1 MMQWV
6 GKLPLTA
13 KLRGAMLCAA
23 AVALVVAA
31 ILDISGELLWAR
43 RGLANQLLAT
53 ATALGESSAAAMAA
67 GDTTLARNVLMTL
80 RADPNLRS
88 ATLYDS
94 TGKLFVDVPLAID
107 ASTPERRLQ
116 AWSITNT
123 LRGERSIR
131 YRDLTLVHIQAPIMR
146 GGELAGSIH
155 LDADLVQL
163 TSQLHSSLVILSLAM
178 LFAGIAAYRVSSRLQ
193 IAIKRPIREL
203 VGIARRALE
212 SKSFAVRAVKH
223 ADDELGALSDELNQ
237 LLAELEKRDL
247 NLLVYQ
253 NELETRVRGR
263 TSRLDSAVADAH
275 EALERAEAASR
286 AKSEFLARMSHEIRT
301 PMNAVLGMT
310 ELLRYST
317 TLDDR
322 QRRYTDTIHQSGSA
336 LLGIINDIL
345 DFSKIEAGKLDLD
358 IAPFSLRQVV
368 EDAVEVLAERAHAK
382 GLELLCDIPPDVE
395 TAVCG
400 DGQRLRQIIINL
412 VGNAVKF
419 TERGEVK
426 IVVGHT
432 AADRAHTSFRFE
444 ISDTGV
450 GIQPENCATIFDS
463 FAQED
468 NSTTRKYG
476 GTGLGLAICKQLVE
490 LMGGQIGVRS
500 SPGVGST
507 FFFTVILAND
517 PATVRGMR
525 PAVLK
530 GARVLIVDDNA
541 NSRRIVAGHL
551 KSWGVQVT
559 ETGSGLLAMEILRA
573 AERVPFDAIA
583 IDGHMPEMDGF
594 ALAAEIRRC
603 PGLRAVPLLMMRSIT
618 AEPAA
623 DKEPT
628 GRTAWL
634 NKPVRR
640 SQLHACLA
648 SLLAEEPVAAGGAS
662 DGAPTRSSQVTHE
675 ARELSRIRRVLLV
688 EDNPVNQEVAQAM
701 LAELGVDVV
710 SAWTG
715 EEALIKLA
723 ADSFE
728 AVLMDCQMP
737 RLDGYATT
745 RRLREWERR
754 TGRDRT
760 PVVALTANALNG
772 DASRCFEAGMDRYL
786 SKPFTIDQLYR
797 ILDSCAPADAAARSD
812 EAAGDAGAGAAAA
825 ADNAVAAAAAAGST
839 AVAGATPAPGAIAAA
854 SQDRQ
859 NTPLDKETLDR
870 IRDLQRPGATNLISK
885 LAVLYHSS
893 SIALMENA
901 RASLA
906 SQDAAGLAQAAH
918 ALKSSSGNIGA
929 ILLADL
935 CANLESVARAGQLD
949 EAGTLMNR
957 IVAEHSAVLK
967 NLQEQSAAA

>member
-1 MMQWV
+1 MMQWT
-6 GKLPLTA
+6 GNLSLTS
-13 KLRGAMLCAA
+13 KLRGAMLCTA
-23 AVALVVAA
+23 AVALLVAA

-43 RGLANQLLAT
+43 RSLATQLLAT
-53 ATALGESSAAAMAA
+53 ATALGDSTTAAMAA
-67 GDTTLARNVLMTL
+67 ADTTLARHVLGTL
-80 RADPNLRS
+80 RADPNIRS

-94 TGKLFVDVPLAID
+94 TGRLFVDVPLAID
-107 ASTPERRLQ
+107 AATPERRLQ
-116 AWSITNT
+116 AWSIANT
-123 LRGERSIR
+123 LRGEQSIR
-131 YRDLTLVHIQAPIMR
+131 YRGLTLVHIQAPILQN
-146 GGELAGSIH
+146 GELVGSIH

-163 TSQLHSSLVILSLAM
+163 NSQLLSSLGILGLAM
-178 LFAGIAAYRVSSRLQ
+178 SFAGIAAYQVSTRLQ
-193 IAIKRPIREL
+193 RGIKAPIIEL
-203 VGIARRALE
+203 FKAARHARE
-212 SKSFAVRAVKH
+212 SKSFTVRAVKH
-223 ADDELGALSDELNQ
+223 ADDEIGALNDEFNQ

-247 NLLVYQ
+247 NLAVYQ

-345 DFSKIEAGKLDLD
+345 DVSKIEAGKLDLD
-358 IAPFSLRQVV
+358 IAPFSLRLVV

-419 TERGEVK
+419 TDRGEVK
-426 IVVGHT
+426 IVVGQ
-432 AADRAHTSFRFE
+432 AATDRAHTSFRFE

-450 GIQPENCATIFDS
+450 GIRPENCATIFDS

-507 FFFTVILAND
+507 FFFTVNLAND

-541 NSRRIVAGHL
+541 NSRRIVVGHL
-551 KSWGVQVT
+551 KSWGVHAT
-559 ETGSGLLAMEILRA
+559 EASSGLLAMEILRA
-573 AERVPFDAIA
+573 EERVPFEAIA
-583 IDGHMPEMDGF
+583 IDGHMPEMDGS
-594 ALAAEIRRC
+594 ALAAEIRRR
-603 PGLRAVPLLMMRSIT
+603 PNLRSVPLLMMRSIS
-618 AEPAA
+618 AQPAA
-623 DKEPT
+623 DKEPS

-648 SLLAEEPVAAGGAS
+648 SLLAEEPAAAGAGAE
-662 DGAPTRSSQVTHE
+662 GAPAKPAPVTRE
-675 ARELSRIRRVLLV
+675 AREMSRIRRVLLV

-701 LAELGVDVV
+701 LTELGVDVV

-715 EEALIKLA
+715 EEALIKLS

-728 AVLMDCQMP
+728 VVLMDCQMP

-797 ILDSCAPADAAARSD
+797 ILDSCVPAEAAAPS
-812 EAAGDAGAGAAAA
+812 GGAPEGAL
-825 ADNAVAAAAAAGST
+825 
-839 AVAGATPAPGAIAAA
+839 
-854 SQDRQ
+854 
-859 NTPLDKETLDR
+859 LDKQTMDR
-870 IRDLQRPGATNLISK
+870 IRDLQRPGATNLLSK
-885 LAVLYHSS
+885 LAGLYHSS
-893 SIALMENA
+893 STALIESA
-901 RASLA
+901 RAALVT
-906 SQDAAGLAQAAH
+906 QDAAALAHAAH

-935 CANLESVARAGQLD
+935 CANLESAARSAVLE
-949 EAGTLMNR
+949 EAETLFQR
-957 IVAEHSAVLK
+957 IVAEHAAVLR
-967 NLQEQSAAA
+967 NLRDQSAAA

>member
-1 MMQWV
+1 MRWV
-6 GKLPLTA
+6 GNLPLTA

-23 AVALVVAA
+23 AVALAVAA
-31 ILDISGELLWAR
+31 VLDISGELLWAR
-43 RGLANQLLAT
+43 RGLATQLLAT
-53 ATALGESSAAAMAA
+53 ATALGESTTAAIAS
-67 GDTTLARNVLMTL
+67 GDTTLARNVLGTL
-80 RADPNLRS
+80 RADPNIRS
-88 ATLYDS
+88 ATLYDP

-116 AWSITNT
+116 AWSIVNT
-123 LRGERSIR
+123 VRGEQSIR
-131 YRDLTLVHIQAPIMR
+131 YRGLTLVHIQAPIMQN
-146 GGELAGSIH
+146 GELAGSIH
-155 LDADLVQL
+155 LDADLIQL
-163 TSQLHSSLVILSLAM
+163 NSQLRSSLIILGLAM
-178 LFAGIAAYRVSSRLQ
+178 LFAVIAAHHASARLQ
-193 IAIKRPIREL
+193 KAIKRPINEL
-203 VGIARRALE
+203 LKVARHARE
-212 SKSFAVRAVKH
+212 SKSFTVRAVKH
-223 ADDELGALSDELNQ
+223 TDDEIGALSDEFNQ
-237 LLAELEKRDL
+237 LLGELEKRDL

-263 TSRLDSAVADAH
+263 TSRLDSAVADAQ

-317 TLDDR
+317 ALDDR

-358 IAPFSLRQVV
+358 IAPFSLRLVV
-368 EDAVEVLAERAHAK
+368 EDAVEVLAERAHSK

-400 DGQRLRQIIINL
+400 DAQRLRQIIINL

-432 AADRAHTSFRFE
+432 ATDRTHTSFRFE
-444 ISDTGV
+444 VSDSGV

-468 NSTTRKYG
+468 NSATRKYG

-490 LMGGQIGVRS
+490 LMGGQIGVQS
-500 SPGVGST
+500 SPGIGST

-541 NSRRIVAGHL
+541 TSRRIVAGHL
-551 KSWGVQVT
+551 KSWGVEVS
-559 ETGSGLLAMEILRA
+559 EADSGLLAMEILRA
-573 AERVPFDAIA
+573 EERVPFDAIA

-594 ALAAEIRRC
+594 ALAAEIRRR
-603 PGLRAVPLLMMRSIT
+603 PGLKAVPLLMMRSIS
-618 AEPAA
+618 AQPAS

-634 NKPVRR
+634 SKPVRR

-648 SLLAEEPVAAGGAS
+648 ALLAEEPAASGGAR
-662 DGAPTRSSQVTHE
+662 DGATDKPSPATRE
-675 ARELSRIRRVLLV
+675 PREMSRIRRVLLV

-701 LAELGVDVV
+701 LSELGVEVV

-728 AVLMDCQMP
+728 VVLMDCQMP

-786 SKPFTIDQLYR
+786 SKPFSIDQLYR
-797 ILDSCAPADAAARSD
+797 ILDSCAPAEAAAPAD
-812 EAAGDAGAGAAAA
+812 GA
-825 ADNAVAAAAAAGST
+825 VEPKS
-839 AVAGATPAPGAIAAA
+839 
-854 SQDRQ
+854 
-859 NTPLDKETLDR
+859 LDKQTMER

-885 LAVLYHSS
+885 LAGLYHSS
-893 SIALMENA
+893 SIALIENA

-906 SQDAAGLAQAAH
+906 SGDAAGLARAAH

-929 ILLADL
+929 MLLAEL
-935 CANLESVARAGQLD
+935 CANLESAARSAVLQ
-949 EAGTLMNR
+949 EAETLLER
-957 IVAEHSAVLK
+957 IVAEHAAVLK
-967 NLQEQSAAA
+967 NLHDQSAAA

>member
-1 MMQWV
+1 MMRWIAN
-6 GKLPLTA
+6 LPFTA
-13 KLRGAMLCAA
+13 RLRGVMLCAA
-23 AVALVVAA
+23 AAALAIAAVLDVA
-31 ILDISGELLWAR
+31 GELLLAR
-43 RGLANQLLAT
+43 HDLATQLLAS
-53 ATALGESSAAAMAA
+53 ATAVGESATGALTAA
-67 GDTTLARNVLMTL
+67 DTSLARNVLGTL
-80 RADPNLRS
+80 RADPNIRS

-94 TGKLFVDVPLAID
+94 SGKIFLDLPLSVD
-107 ASTPERRLQ
+107 ASTPERRPQ
-116 AWSITNT
+116 
-123 LRGERSIR
+123 GEQSIR
-131 YRDLTLVHIQAPIMR
+131 YRGLTRVHIQAPIR
-146 GGELAGSIH
+146 LNGELLGSIH

-163 TSQLHSSLVILSLAM
+163 NARLRNSVGILGLAV
-178 LFAGIAAYRVSSRLQ
+178 LIAGLAAYAASARLQ
-193 IAIKRPIREL
+193 KVVKRPIDEL
-203 VGIARRALE
+203 LEVAGRACE
-212 SKSFAVRAVKH
+212 SKSFAIRGVKH
-223 ADDELGALSDELNQ
+223 ADDEIGHLTEAFNH

-263 TSRLDSAVADAH
+263 TSRLDSAVADAQ

-322 QRRYTDTIHQSGSA
+322 QRRYADTIHQSGSA

-358 IAPFSLRQVV
+358 IAPFSLRLVV
-368 EDAVEVLAERAHAK
+368 EDAVEVLAERAHSK

-400 DGQRLRQIIINL
+400 DAQRLRQIIINL

-426 IVVGHT
+426 VVVGHT
-432 AADRAHTSFRFE
+432 GTDRTHTSFRFE
-444 ISDTGV
+444 VADSGV

-490 LMGGQIGVRS
+490 LMGGQIGVQS
-500 SPGVGST
+500 SPGIGST
-507 FFFTVILAND
+507 FFFTVVLAND

-541 NSRRIVAGHL
+541 TNRRIVAGHL
-551 KSWGVQVT
+551 KSWGVEAT
-559 ETGSGLLAMEILRA
+559 EASSGLLAMEILRA
-573 AERVPFDAIA
+573 QESVQFDAIA

-594 ALAAEIRRC
+594 ALAAEIRRRAS
-603 PGLRAVPLLMMRSIT
+603 LREVPLLMMRSIS
-618 AEPAA
+618 AAPAA
-623 DKEPT
+623 ENEPT

-634 NKPVRR
+634 TKPVRR
-640 SQLHACLA
+640 AQLHACLA
-648 SLLAEEPVAAGGAS
+648 SLLVQEPAAATGVR
-662 DGAPTRSSQVTHE
+662 DGMSNNPSAA
-675 ARELSRIRRVLLV
+675 AREPREMSRIRRVLLV
-688 EDNPVNQEVAQAM
+688 EDNPVNQELAQSM
-701 LAELGVDVV
+701 LSELGVEVV

-728 AVLMDCQMP
+728 VVLMDCQMP
-737 RLDGYATT
+737 KLDGYATT

-760 PVVALTANALNG
+760 PIVALTANALNG
-772 DASRCFEAGMDRYL
+772 DAARCFEAGMDRYL
-786 SKPFTIDQLYR
+786 SKPFTIEQLYR
-797 ILDSCAPADAAARSD
+797 ILDSCAPP
-812 EAAGDAGAGAAAA
+812 E
-825 ADNAVAAAAAAGST
+825 
-839 AVAGATPAPGAIAAA
+839 PA
-854 SQDRQ
+854 S
-859 NTPLDKETLDR
+859 LDKQTMDR
-870 IRDLQRPGATNLISK
+870 IRDLQRPGATNLMSK
-885 LAVLYHSS
+885 LAGLYHSS
-893 SIALMENA
+893 SRTLIENA
-901 RASLA
+901 RAALESK
-906 SQDAAGLAQAAH
+906 DAAELAQAAH

-929 ILLADL
+929 VVLAEL
-935 CANLESVARAGQLD
+935 CANLESAARSAVLED
-949 EAGTLMNR
+949 AATLLNR
-957 IVAEHSAVLK
+957 IVAEHAAVLK
-967 NLQEQSAAA
+967 NLDAQSAAA

>member
-1 MMQWV
+1 MRWA
-6 GKLPLTA
+6 GNLPLTA
-13 KLRGAMLCAA
+13 KLRVAMLCAA
-23 AVALVVAA
+23 AVALLVAA
-31 ILDISGELLWAR
+31 VVDLAGELLWAR
-43 RGLANQLLAT
+43 RSHAMQLLAT
-53 ATALGESSAAAMAA
+53 AAALGDSTAAALAT
-67 GDTTLARNVLMTL
+67 GDTSLARNLLGTL
-80 RADPNLRS
+80 RADPNVRS

-94 TGKLFVDVPLAID
+94 TGKLFVDVPLVID
-107 ASTPERRLQ
+107 AAAPERRLQ
-116 AWSITNT
+116 AWSIANT
-123 LRGERSIR
+123 IRSDQAIR
-131 YRDLTLVHIQAPIMR
+131 YRGLSLVHIQAPILQN
-146 GGELAGSIH
+146 GDLVGSIH

-163 TSQLHSSLVILSLAM
+163 NSQLFSSAAILGLAA
-178 LFAGIAAYRVSSRLQ
+178 LIAGIAAHAASARLQ
-193 IAIKRPIREL
+193 KIVKAPINEL
-203 VGIARRALE
+203 LRVARHA
-212 SKSFAVRAVKH
+212 SADKSFAVRGVKH
-223 ADDELGALSDELNQ
+223 TDDEIGALTDAFNQ

-286 AKSEFLARMSHEIRT
+286 AKSEFLARMSHELRT

-322 QRRYTDTIHQSGSA
+322 QRRYADTIHQSGSA

-345 DFSKIEAGKLDLD
+345 DFSKIEAGKLALD
-358 IAPFSLRQVV
+358 IAPFSLRVVV
-368 EDAVEVLAERAHAK
+368 EDAVEVLAERAHSK
-382 GLELLCDIPPDVE
+382 GLELLCDIPADVE

-400 DGQRLRQIIINL
+400 DAQRLRQIIINL

-432 AADRAHTSFRFE
+432 ATDRAHTNFRFE

-450 GIQPENCATIFDS
+450 GIKPENCATIFDS

-490 LMGGQIGVRS
+490 LMGGEIGVRS
-500 SPGVGST
+500 SPGNGST

-541 NSRRIVAGHL
+541 TSRRIVAGHL
-551 KSWGVQVT
+551 KSWGVEAT
-559 ETGSGLLAMEILRA
+559 EASSGLLAMEILRA
-573 AERVPFDAIA
+573 EERVPFDVIA
-583 IDGHMPEMDGF
+583 IDGHMPEMDGI
-594 ALAAEIRRC
+594 ALAVEIRRR
-603 PGLRAVPLLMMRSIT
+603 PGLRAVPLLMMLSIA

-623 DKEPT
+623 ENEPT

-634 NKPVRR
+634 SKPVRR

-648 SLLAEEPVAAGGAS
+648 SLLAEEPAAAAGAAG
-662 DGAPTRSSQVTHE
+662 DGAPTKPATVTRE
-675 ARELSRIRRVLLV
+675 AREMSRIRRVLLV
-688 EDNPVNQEVAQAM
+688 EDNPVNQQVAQEM
-701 LAELGVDVV
+701 LSELGVDVV

-723 ADSFE
+723 ADRFE
-728 AVLMDCQMP
+728 VVLMDCQMP

-797 ILDSCAPADAAARSD
+797 ILDSCAPAEAAAPSD
-812 EAAGDAGAGAAAA
+812 GAAEAAF
-825 ADNAVAAAAAAGST
+825 
-839 AVAGATPAPGAIAAA
+839 
-854 SQDRQ
+854 
-859 NTPLDKETLDR
+859 LDKQTMDR
-870 IRDLQRPGATNLISK
+870 IRDLQRPGATNILSK
-885 LAVLYHSS
+885 LAGLYHSS
-893 SIALMENA
+893 SIALIENA

-906 SQDAAGLAQAAH
+906 SKDAAGLAHAAH
-918 ALKSSSGNIGA
+918 ALKSSSANIGA
-929 ILLADL
+929 NLLADL
-935 CANLESVARAGQLD
+935 CANLESAARSSVLE
-949 EAGTLMNR
+949 EAETLLNR
-957 IVAEHSAVLK
+957 IVAEHAAVLR
-967 NLQEQSAAA
+967 NLRDQSAAA